1 VIDSPTAWPRPLLRS
16 KWIQRMANMSKKKR
30 SIEIITGQKT
40 EGKVDLT
47 GAVTGTRAPRAVKAE
62 VRGRSSENPVMF
74 ECAWCGAINYAETRA
89 ATFYVCF
96 ACHRPM
102 QAAIA

>member
-1 VIDSPTAWPRPLLRS
+1 
-16 KWIQRMANMSKKKR
+16 MSKEKR
-30 SIEIITGQKT
+30 SVEIITGQKA
-40 EGKVDLT
+40 EGDVDLT
-47 GAVTGTRAPRAVKAE
+47 GAIKGTRAPRPAKAE

-89 ATFYVCF
+89 TTFYVCF

-102 QAAIA
+102 RTAIA